1 MVDLLGLVVPIEVDE
16 DADVDG
22 ADGGQDA
29 EECNGG
35 KLVDELD
42 SDEDDDAEDQE
53 QDSAVHPVVVELGRR
68 VHDVRTS
75 DRHCLPD

>member
-29 EECNGG
+29 EESDGG

-53 QDSAVHPVVVELGRR
+53 QDRAVHPVVIELGRR

>member
-1 MVDLLGLVVPIEVDE
+1 MIDLLGFVVSVEVDE

-29 EECNGG
+29 EESNGG

-53 QDSAVHPVVVELGRR
+53 QDRAVHPVVVELRRR